1 MLQMSI
7 WRCCWELLFG
17 VRAKHSSPELGGQ
30 GQRMQP
36 LSRAD
41 WEGNL
46 LMVSL
51 NTSFFFVLYSALFS
65 WPFQVLASEDKST
78 FHHPAPCAAAHFW
91 NILSILVIAP
101 RNHVY
106 IISERHSELKEIMA
120 KTALSGFGLLFEYLK
135 ILHLESIPLICG
147 YHPYIKSMSF
157 QVNSCHWSC
166 HGGKLALLACGERRG
181 NTLVQTNPRRKH

>member
-1 MLQMSI
+1 MLQISI
-7 WRCCWELLFG
+7 WRCYWTCSLESVPSTAHLTL
-17 VRAKHSSPELGGQ
+17 RGQ
-30 GQRMQP
+30 GQHMQP
-36 LSRAD
+36 PSRAD
-41 WEGNL
+41 QEGNL

-51 NTSFFFVLYSALFS
+51 NTSFFVLYSALLS
-65 WPFQVLASEDKST
+65 WSFQVLASEDKST
-78 FHHPAPCAAAHFW
+78 FYHPAPYAAAHFW

-106 IISERHSELKEIMA
+106 IISERHSELKELMA

-147 YHPYIKSMSF
+147 YHPYIKFMSF

-166 HGGKLALLACGERRG
+166 HGGKLALLACGEWRG
-181 NTLVQTNPRRKH
+181 NALVQTNPRRKH